1 VNEGRREMRVE
12 DERER
17 MARDE
22 DEWVTEEAG
31 EGGGA
36 GRGWS
41 KSDRGRKRGK
51 GKPTLS
57 WARAGEACEFQCA
70 ISCTMKRR
78 ARTRSCSSKSW
89 SSAGG
94 WVGKKRAS

>member
-1 VNEGRREMRVE
+1 MNEGRREMQVE

-36 GRGWS
+36 GRGW
-41 KSDRGRKRGK
+41 GR
-51 GKPTLS
+51 
-57 WARAGEACEFQCA
+57 
-70 ISCTMKRR
+70 
-78 ARTRSCSSKSW
+78 
-89 SSAGG
+89 
-94 WVGKKRAS
+94 